1 MYETTVAIKIQGIRY
16 VEDLLLMK
24 FDISERLNVREN
36 ITYKQVC
43 RILDKLLFFILLLL
57 IIINNY

>member
-43 RILDKLLFFILLLL
+43 RILDKLLFFISPVL
-57 IIINNY
+57 YVTDY